1 MIYRPIGADE
11 LGAVHLALLQS
22 RHGSAHGYAA
32 KLRIAAWQ
40 IRKQRDVER
49 GSAEFATC
57 EIVVQELPPDER

>member
-49 GSAEFATC
+49 GSAEFLRNRGAGAAA
-57 EIVVQELPPDER
+57 R